1 MYVVS
6 TLHLHRINTLM
17 LILDIGEFWSFI
29 PTDFQLVINVKA
41 RCLARRDVK
50 AILAVG
56 KVEET
61 SKIGSTSCRR
71 RLAGKMG
78 DGDVDNL

>member
-1 MYVVS
+1 MS
-6 TLHLHRINTLM
+6 KRNL
-17 LILDIGEFWSFI
+17 
-29 PTDFQLVINVKA
+29 

-61 SKIGSTSCRR
+61 SKIGSTSCRL

-78 DGDVDNL
+78 DGDVDVDSSLMFSVDLGI